1 MEKRWSMDNKKETIM
16 SKIAALLA
24 NDEVT
29 EAVTDHLAKLK
40 IEDLTWDLLS
50 KDDDLTRV
58 IPAVAWP
65 AGATGQGTA
74 TGIPA
79 GVVTRTDYPETTA
92 LQDDGVDGSAA
103 DFYAQSIAHGAT
115 AIIVDVP
122 HEHRDQVA
130 STLQHAGA
138 TRISW
143 E

>member
-1 MEKRWSMDNKKETIM
+1 M
-16 SKIAALLA
+16 SKISALLA

-29 EAVTDHLAKLK
+29 EAAIDHLAKLK

-50 KDDDLTRV
+50 KEDNLTRV

-65 AGATGQGTA
+65 TGATGQATTA
-74 TGIPA
+74 GIPV
-79 GVVTRTDYPETTA
+79 GMVTRTDYPEETA

-122 HEHRDQVA
+122 HEYRDQVA
-130 STLQHAGA
+130 NTLQHAGA

>member
-1 MEKRWSMDNKKETIM
+1 M

-29 EAVTDHLAKLK
+29 EAAIDHLAKLK

-50 KDDDLTRV
+50 KEDNLTRV

-65 AGATGQGTA
+65 AGATGQATT
-74 TGIPA
+74 TGIPV
-79 GVVTRTDYPETTA
+79 GMVTRTDYPEETA

-122 HEHRDQVA
+122 HEYRDQVA
-130 STLQHAGA
+130 NTLQHAGA